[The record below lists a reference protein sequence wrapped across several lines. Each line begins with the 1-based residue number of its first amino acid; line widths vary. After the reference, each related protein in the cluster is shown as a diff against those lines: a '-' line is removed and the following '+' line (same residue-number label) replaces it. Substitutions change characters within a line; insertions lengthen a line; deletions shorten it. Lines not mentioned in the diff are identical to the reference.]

1 MPRPRHTVPQVGP
14 TSERRDTRQYQN
26 GFAGAPSGG
35 ADGTAIGVW
44 HTPPGE
50 QSAHRRSGK
59 PGAPSHRQANPGG
72 PVLPR
77 REAGGTTWGAVCGIM
92 ANPWLSAVSCQPSA
106 FSCVA
111 ISSVWSTSPRHTALQ
126 LELSAVSHQLSAVS
140 CRRNELGLQSP
151 AGAGHD
157 TKSSF
162 RLSAISVQLSAM
174 SVRLPV
180 PRRGIRRLKLGR
192 PLSSVIRVSR

>member
-35 ADGTAIGVW
+35 AEVRDRCVAY
-44 HTPPGE
+44 PPGE

-59 PGAPSHRQANPGG
+59 PGAPSHRQANPED
-72 PVLPR
+72 PFCHAAK
-77 REAGGTTWGAVCGIM
+77 REAQLGVPCAASWRTVAFSCQPSAISFQYCEPISSVSILAAAYGASTRAFG
-92 ANPWLSAVSCQPSA
+92 CQPSA
-106 FSCVA
+106 FSC
-111 ISSVWSTSPRHTALQ
+111 
-126 LELSAVSHQLSAVS
+126 QLSAMSFRSPVAGGRGT
-140 CRRNELGLQSP
+140 RRP
-151 AGAGHD
+151 
-157 TKSSF
+157 KSSF
-162 RLSAISVQLSAM
+162 RLSAISVQLSAI
-174 SVRLPV
+174 SVPSPV